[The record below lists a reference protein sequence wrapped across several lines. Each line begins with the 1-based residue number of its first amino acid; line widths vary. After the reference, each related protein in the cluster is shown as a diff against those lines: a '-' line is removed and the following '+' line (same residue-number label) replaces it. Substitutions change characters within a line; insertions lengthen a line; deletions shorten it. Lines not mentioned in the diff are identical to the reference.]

1 MMATPGP
8 GYPVALD
15 PWPTLLAQAAVV
27 IAARP
32 ATATSTNVFG
42 WDLSCVNDL
51 TASMAEVGGNVVLA
65 QSCARR
71 LITPRGTLV
80 DDANYGYDITAFLG
94 DDLDP
99 VQVARIQSNVAAEL
113 LKDDRVQSV
122 RSVSALSLGS
132 VLTVTA
138 IIEAA
143 NGPFAFVLSV
153 SDLAATI
160 TVSPT

>member
-1 MMATPGP
+1 MATPGT

-15 PWPTLLAQAAVV
+15 PWPALLAQAAVV

-32 ATATSTNVFG
+32 GTATSVNPYG

-51 TASMAEVGGNVVLA
+51 TASMTEVGGNIVLA

-71 LITPRGTLV
+71 LITARGTLV
-80 DDANYGYDITAFLG
+80 DDANYGYDITQFLG

-99 VQVARIQSNVAAEL
+99 VQVGKIQANIAAEL
-113 LKDDRVQSV
+113 LKDERVQSV
-122 RSVSALSLGS
+122 RSVAILSLGG

-138 IIEAA
+138 IIEGAS
-143 NGPFAFVLSV
+143 GPFAFVLSV

-160 TVSPT
+160 VVSPT